1 MSNKRP
7 VNVAKQNPSKALP
20 NSARNP
26 KYQEMEAEL
35 QRAERLVNQAFK
47 EAVDPAEIQP
57 RWDLPQLADP
67 EVSVVVPVFN
77 QQDAVCRILEN
88 LLHLP

>member
-57 RWDLPQLADP
+57 CLLYTSDAAD
-67 EVSVVVPVFN
+67 E
-77 QQDAVCRILEN
+77 E
-88 LLHLP
+88 